1 MKNLKRLLAL
11 IGVVLLAGMYILTLF
26 FALTDNSA
34 AGNMLMASLFGTVII
49 PVLIYAILLVY
60 KWTRPEDKVTPKI
73 LAETSEIDTLIFDIG
88 KVLVRYDWKKLL
100 RDLKYDEETAH
111 AVAKAVFLS
120 DTWTEGDRGIL
131 SEEELLQAFIN
142 NDPAHEKQIRETFE
156 RMGETIRVYSYT
168 KNWLTYFKKRGY
180 KLYILSNFSKP
191 LFDRCQKEMKF
202 LDLMEGGYM
211 SWQIHCLKPEPEIY
225 QKLIK
230 DFQIQPSKAVFID
243 DLLDNV
249 AEARAQ
255 GLHAVHFTGR
265 KSAMRQLRQK
275 KRYAPVSRF
284 RCQIR
289 RKRQSHSIQ
298 AFFKSGIYAELSLLF
313 FCFP

>member
-60 KWTRPEDKVTPKI
+60 KWTRPEDKVIPKI

-142 NDPAHEKQIRETFE
+142 NDPAHENRSE
-156 RMGETIRVYSYT
+156 R
-168 KNWLTYFKKRGY
+168 
-180 KLYILSNFSKP
+180 P
-191 LFDRCQKEMKF
+191 LNGWGRPF
-202 LDLMEGGYM
+202 
-211 SWQIHCLKPEPEIY
+211 
-225 QKLIK
+225 
-230 DFQIQPSKAVFID
+230 VFILTQRTG
-243 DLLDNV
+243 LLI
-249 AEARAQ
+249 
-255 GLHAVHFTGR
+255 
-265 KSAMRQLRQK
+265 
-275 KRYAPVSRF
+275 SR
-284 RCQIR
+284 
-289 RKRQSHSIQ
+289 
-298 AFFKSGIYAELSLLF
+298 SGDINFISCPTSPSLSLTGVRKK
-313 FCFP
+313 

>member
-11 IGVVLLAGMYILTLF
+11 IGVILLAGMYILTLI

-60 KWTRPEDKVTPKI
+60 KWTRPEDEVIPKI

-100 RDLKYDEETAH
+100 RDLKYDEET
-111 AVAKAVFLS
+111 
-120 DTWTEGDRGIL
+120 
-131 SEEELLQAFIN
+131 
-142 NDPAHEKQIRETFE
+142 
-156 RMGETIRVYSYT
+156 MGETIRVYSYT
-168 KNWLTYFKKRGY
+168 KSWLTYFKKRGY

-191 LFDRCQKEMKF
+191 LFGRCQKEMKF

-225 QKLIK
+225 QKLIQ
-230 DFQIQPSKAVFID
+230 DFSIDPSRAVFID

-265 KSAMRQLRQK
+265 KSAMRQLADFGVK
-275 KRYAPVSRF
+275 
-284 RCQIR
+284 
-289 RKRQSHSIQ
+289 
-298 AFFKSGIYAELSLLF
+298 
-313 FCFP
+313 

>member
-11 IGVVLLAGMYILTLF
+11 IGVILLAGMYILTLI

-60 KWTRPEDKVTPKI
+60 KWTRPEDEVIPKI

-142 NDPAHEKQIRETFE
+142 NDPAHEKQIRETFD
-156 RMGETIRVYSYT
+156 RMGETIRVCSYT
-168 KNWLTYFKKRGY
+168 KSWLTYFKKRGY

-225 QKLIK
+225 QKLIR
-230 DFQIQPSKAVFID
+230 DFQIEPSKAVFID
-243 DLLDNV
+243 DRLDNV

-265 KSAMRQLRQK
+265 KNAMGQLADFGVK
-275 KRYAPVSRF
+275 
-284 RCQIR
+284 
-289 RKRQSHSIQ
+289 
-298 AFFKSGIYAELSLLF
+298 
-313 FCFP
+313 

>member
-11 IGVVLLAGMYILTLF
+11 IGVILLAGMYVLTLI

-60 KWTRPEDKVTPKI
+60 KWTHSEDEAIPKI

-100 RDLKYDEETAH
+100 RDLKYDEETAQ

-120 DTWTEGDRGIL
+120 NTWTEGDRGIL

-142 NDPAHEKQIRETFE
+142 NDPVHEKQIRETFE

-168 KNWLTYFKKRGY
+168 KSWLTYFKKRGY

-202 LDLMEGGYM
+202 LDFMDGGYM
-211 SWQIHCLKPEPEIY
+211 SWQIHCLKPDPKIY

-230 DFQIQPSKAVFID
+230 DFDIEPSKAVFID

-255 GLHAVHFTGR
+255 GL
-265 KSAMRQLRQK
+265 
-275 KRYAPVSRF
+275 
-284 RCQIR
+284 
-289 RKRQSHSIQ
+289 
-298 AFFKSGIYAELSLLF
+298 
-313 FCFP
+313 

>member
-11 IGVVLLAGMYILTLF
+11 IGVILLAGMYILTLILS
-26 FALTDNSA
+26 LTDNSA
-34 AGNMLMASLFGTVII
+34 AGNVLMASLFGTVII
-49 PVLIYAILLVY
+49 PVLLYAFLLVY
-60 KWTRPEDKVTPKI
+60 KWTRPKDEVLSKI
-73 LAETSEIDTLIFDIG
+73 LAETSEINTLIFDIG
-88 KVLVRYDWKKLL
+88 KVLVDYDWKKLL
-100 RDLKYDEETAH
+100 QEIGNDEETAH

-142 NDPAHEKQIRETFE
+142 NDPAHEKQIRETFD

-168 KNWLTYFKKRGY
+168 KSWLTYFKKRGY

-225 QKLIK
+225 QKLIQ
-230 DFQIQPSKAVFID
+230 DFNIDPSRAVFID

-265 KSAMRQLRQK
+265 KSAMRQLADFGVK
-275 KRYAPVSRF
+275 
-284 RCQIR
+284 
-289 RKRQSHSIQ
+289 
-298 AFFKSGIYAELSLLF
+298 
-313 FCFP
+313 

>member
-11 IGVVLLAGMYILTLF
+11 IGVILLAGMYVLTLI

-60 KWTRPEDKVTPKI
+60 KWTRPEDEVIPKI

-100 RDLKYDEETAH
+100 RDLKYDEETAQ

-120 DTWTEGDRGIL
+120 NTWTEGDRGIL

-168 KNWLTYFKKRGY
+168 KSWLTYFKKRGY

-202 LDLMEGGYM
+202 LDFMDGGYM
-211 SWQIHCLKPEPEIY
+211 SWQIHCLKPDPKIY

-230 DFQIQPSKAVFID
+230 DFDIEPSKAVFID

-265 KSAMRQLRQK
+265 KSAMRQLADFR
-275 KRYAPVSRF
+275 RDAPTE
-284 RCQIR
+284 IR
-289 RKRQSHSIQ
+289 HIESPE
-298 AFFKSGIYAELSLLF
+298 FL
-313 FCFP
+313 

>member
-60 KWTRPEDKVTPKI
+60 KWTRPEDKVIPKI

-211 SWQIHCLKPEPEIY
+211 SWQIHCLKPEPE
-225 QKLIK
+225 
-230 DFQIQPSKAVFID
+230 S
-243 DLLDNV
+243 
-249 AEARAQ
+249 
-255 GLHAVHFTGR
+255 
-265 KSAMRQLRQK
+265 
-275 KRYAPVSRF
+275 
-284 RCQIR
+284 IR
-289 RKRQSHSIQ
+289 N
-298 AFFKSGIYAELSLLF
+298 
-313 FCFP
+313 

>member
-100 RDLKYDEETAH
+100 RDLKYDEETAQ

-168 KNWLTYFKKRGY
+168 KSWLTYFKKRGY

-202 LDLMEGGYM
+202 LDFMDGGYM
-211 SWQIHCLKPEPEIY
+211 SWQIHCLKPDPKIY

-230 DFQIQPSKAVFID
+230 DFDIEPSKAVFID

-265 KSAMRQLRQK
+265 KSAMRQLADFGVK
-275 KRYAPVSRF
+275 
-284 RCQIR
+284 
-289 RKRQSHSIQ
+289 
-298 AFFKSGIYAELSLLF
+298 
-313 FCFP
+313 

>member
-265 KSAMRQLRQK
+265 KSAMRQLSDFGVK
-275 KRYAPVSRF
+275 
-284 RCQIR
+284 
-289 RKRQSHSIQ
+289 
-298 AFFKSGIYAELSLLF
+298 
-313 FCFP
+313 